1 MSNEISSPLI
11 DSATGAGTSL
21 RSALCR
27 EREHPEDAG
36 VLANALLNQ
45 GISLFQ
51 AGKKGAAEA
60 ALREA
65 LYLIPKHQQASQ
77 TLCQLLFLKGVEQS
91 QSGDSDKTVASLR
104 EALRLQNDHADAA
117 RALGITLLNQAIGYF
132 NSGKFDLTDATLRE
146 VLTLLPEHPMA
157 TQALIQT
164 LTKKSVD
171 HWQNGKLI
179 DALDVLREAW
189 YLAPDNHVVLFQ
201 LSRLASEYGK
211 TEEAVALARQL
222 LKLAPDNANYVG
234 WACIVSNALGDMNGT
249 EDLARRCIDL
259 IKSGSQVAEINPSEI
274 LRIYGEVLVNKK
286 EYDRCIAVSNELA
299 QNGFHHTLC
308 ATVIADAY
316 LAKGTTEQA
325 LSMITPF
332 AASSWSR
339 TFVTASIA
347 QFRATLLKMEMELP
361 KRLPGTLNPDASIA
375 ISSLSNYGRFGQQM
389 SEYLLLYLYARKN
402 GLSLETPE
410 WVGHYFFDL
419 DDPILTPYQY
429 VTRKGQGNLLRQKNS
444 TGEIP
449 PIVNADIWSP
459 GGYLENWTPGD
470 PVFSSGDRDE
480 IQSRLKPRQLWMPY
494 LQPALDKLNAAGK
507 TIVALHLRRGDRV
520 AMNNITQTSLYL
532 DWLAQIWPT
541 LDKPVLFLASDDIDS
556 VKNDFSQYQPLSLN
570 DLTEPWK
577 NNEYL
582 QDFYILM
589 NCDILGISTGG
600 FAANASLLNK
610 RATLFMVP
618 SPDNQSL
625 VPYSPFDNQDN

>member
-1 MSNEISSPLI
+1 MSNEILSPIGSTTDAL
-11 DSATGAGTSL
+11 TML
-21 RSALCR
+21 RFALCQ
-27 EREHPEDAG
+27 EFEHLEDAG
-36 VLANALLNQ
+36 VLSNLLINRS
-45 GISLFQ
+45 ISLFQ
-51 AGKKGAAEA
+51 AGKKEEAETL
-60 ALREA
+60 LREA
-65 LYLIPKHQQASQ
+65 LYLIPKHPLASQ
-77 TLCQLLFLKGVEQS
+77 TLCHLLYLKGVEQS
-91 QSGDSDKTVASLR
+91 KSGESDKTVAYLR
-104 EALRLQNDHADAA
+104 EALRLQSDHADAI

-132 NSGKFDLTDATLRE
+132 NSGQLDLADAILRE
-146 VLTLLPEHPMA
+146 VMTLLPEHSMA
-157 TQALIQT
+157 TQAMIQT

-179 DALDVLREAW
+179 DALDVLREAL
-189 YLAPDNHVVLFQ
+189 YLAPDNQVALFQ
-201 LSRLASEYGK
+201 LSRLAFEYGK
-211 TEEAVALARQL
+211 TEEAVAFARRL
-222 LKLAPDNANYVG
+222 LKLSPDNANYVG

-259 IKSGSQVAEINPSEI
+259 IKSGSQIAEINPTEI
-274 LRIYGEVLVNKK
+274 IRIYGEVLVNKR
-286 EYDRCIAVSNELA
+286 ENDRCIAVSNELA

-308 ATVIADAY
+308 ATLIADAY
-316 LAKGTTEQA
+316 LAKGATEQA
-325 LSMITPF
+325 LNMITPF
-332 AASSWSR
+332 ASSSWSR

-347 QFRATLLKMEMELP
+347 QFRTTLLKIGMELP
-361 KRLPGTLNPDASIA
+361 TRLPGNTDPDASIA

-419 DDPILTPYQY
+419 DDPVLTPYRY
-429 VTRKGQGNLLRQKNS
+429 VTRKGQGNLLRQKNKF
-444 TGEIP
+444 GEIP
-449 PIVNADIWSP
+449 PIVNVDIWSP

-470 PVFSSGDRDE
+470 PGFSSRDRDA

-494 LQPALDKLNAAGK
+494 LQPALNKLNAAGK

-532 DWLAQIWPT
+532 DWLAQIWTT
-541 LDKPVLFLASDDIDS
+541 LEAPILFLASDEIDS
-556 VKNDFSQYQPLSLN
+556 VKKDFLQYQPLSLI

-600 FAANASLLNK
+600 FAANAALLNN
-610 RATLFMVP
+610 RANLFVVP
-618 SPDNQSL
+618 SSDNL
-625 VPYSPFDNQDN
+625 TIVPFAPYGVQDI